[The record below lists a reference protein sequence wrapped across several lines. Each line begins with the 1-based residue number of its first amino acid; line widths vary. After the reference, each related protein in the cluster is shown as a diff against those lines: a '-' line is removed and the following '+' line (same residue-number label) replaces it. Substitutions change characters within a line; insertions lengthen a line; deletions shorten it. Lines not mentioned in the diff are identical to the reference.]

1 MKKLLFGLLLLL
13 LQQYA
18 FSQQDSCH
26 LRISLLTCTP
36 GDELYSTFGH
46 SALRVTDSTSA
57 IDIIYNYGTFD
68 FDDPNFYIKFGQGN
82 MMYFVSVAPF
92 QEFVKEYQYFK
103 RGITEQELNL
113 SCTEKTQLAGALRT
127 NALEQNKFYLYQFLY
142 DNCSSRLRDIVN
154 SHTSSPLA
162 FKNILPGKPVTFRN
176 LIHEYLDKGHES
188 WSKLGIDILL
198 GSNLDIPV
206 KNEQA
211 MFLPDYLMMGFDSA
225 SRSSQPLVGNKAVIL
240 PAENNSNKDGDMP
253 PFLIFSILCIALA
266 LLSFSTSKPI
276 SFFFN
281 VFDFL
286 FFFITGLLGVLLV
299 VMWIGRVDTVC
310 SNNFNILWALPS
322 HAAMAFFINK
332 KKSWVK
338 KYWLLCALL
347 QIVLLLTWKWLP
359 QEMNNA
365 LLPIVALLLLR
376 LWMRY
381 KKVPA

>member
-13 LQQYA
+13 LQQCA

-142 DNCSSRLRDIVN
+142 DNCSSRLRDIVS

-162 FKNILPGKPVTFRN
+162 FKNILPEKPVTFRN

-211 MFLPDYLMMGFDSA
+211 MFLPDYLMKGFDSA

-240 PAENNSNKDGDMP
+240 PAENISNKDGDMS
-253 PFLIFSILCIALA
+253 PFLIFSILFIALA
-266 LLSFSTSKPI
+266 LLSFSASKRVI
-276 SFFFN
+276 TFFN

-286 FFFITGLLGVLLV
+286 FLLISGLLGILLV
-299 VMWIGRVDTVC
+299 VMWAGRVDTVC

-338 KYWLLCALL
+338 KYWLVSAIL
-347 QIVLLLTWKWLP
+347 QIILLLTWKWLP

>member
-1 MKKLLFGLLLLL
+1 MLLML
-13 LQQYA
+13 LQHYA
-18 FSQQDSCH
+18 FSQHDSCH

-46 SALRVTDSTSA
+46 SALRVTDSASA

-82 MMYFVSVAPF
+82 MLYFVSVAPF

-113 SCTEKTQLAGALRT
+113 TCTEKTQLAEALYT
-127 NALEQNKFYLYQFLY
+127 NAQEQNKFYLYQFLY

-162 FKNILPGKPVTFRN
+162 FKNILPEKPVTFRN
-176 LIHEYLDKGHES
+176 LIHEYLDKGHEY

-198 GSNLDIPV
+198 GSNLDIRV

-225 SRSSQPLVGNKAVIL
+225 SRSGQSLVGKKAVIL
-240 PAENNSNKDGDMP
+240 PAEDNSNKDGSMS
-253 PFLIFSILCIALA
+253 PFLIFSILFTVLA
-266 LLSFSTSKPI
+266 LLSFSIAKPI
-276 SFFFN
+276 TVFFN

-286 FFFITGLLGVLLV
+286 LLLITGLLGILLV

-322 HAAMAFFINK
+322 HTMMAFFINK

-338 KYWLLCALL
+338 KYWLVSAIL
-347 QIVLLLTWKWLP
+347 QIVLLLTWRWLP